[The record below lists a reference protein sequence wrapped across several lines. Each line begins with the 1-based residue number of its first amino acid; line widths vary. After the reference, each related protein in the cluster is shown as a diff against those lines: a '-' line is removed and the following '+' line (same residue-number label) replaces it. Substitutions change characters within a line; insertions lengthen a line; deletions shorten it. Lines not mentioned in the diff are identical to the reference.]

1 MLIAVD
7 IDGTLF
13 DCRARAHL
21 IPADPTRTE
30 NWVAYNHARNTD
42 KPRQAVIDMVNTL
55 AFAYTHKIVL
65 VTSVGERALYPVNVQ
80 LQEHNVLFDVLDMR
94 PMEDHRTAFEYKM
107 ERYRELK
114 PDIIIED
121 HPGIVA
127 ALRLEGFTVLQIDS
141 LDPTV

>member
-21 IPADPTRTE
+21 IPADPTRSE
-30 NWVAYNHARNTD
+30 NWVPYNAARHLD
-42 KPRQAVIDMVNTL
+42 KPREAVIELVQDLAPVNTVI
-55 AFAYTHKIVL
+55 A
-65 VTSVGERALYPVNVQ
+65 VTSVGAAALRAVYDQ
-80 LQEHNVLFDVLDMR
+80 LADAGLMDIDRLDMR
-94 PMEDHRTAFEYKM
+94 PMDDHRTAFEYKM

-121 HPGIVA
+121 NPQIVA
-127 ALRLEGFTVLQIDS
+127 CLRNEGFTVLQIDS

>member
-21 IPADPTRTE
+21 IPSDGSRSE
-30 NWVAYNHARNTD
+30 NWIAYNSARHFD
-42 KPRQAVIDMVNTL
+42 KPRLPLLNLLTMVDESV
-55 AFAYTHKIVL
+55 KIVL
-65 VTSVGERALYPVNVQ
+65 VTSAGEASRREVL
-80 LQEHNVLFDVLDMR
+80 LQCRGYFFFDDVDMR
-94 PMEDHRTAFEYKM
+94 PMDDHRTALEYKT

-114 PDIIIED
+114 PDLIIED

-127 ALRLEGFTVLQIDS
+127 ALRAEGFTVLQIDS
-141 LDPTV
+141 MDPTL

>member
-21 IPADPTRTE
+21 IPSDPSRAE
-30 NWVAYNHARNTD
+30 NWTPYNSARRLD
-42 KPRQAVIDMVNTL
+42 VPRSAVVELVQDLAQVNSV
-55 AFAYTHKIVL
+55 VL
-65 VTSVGERALYPVNVQ
+65 VTSAGAAVRHRVTEQMFTAGLLNY
-80 LQEHNVLFDVLDMR
+80 DDLDMR
-94 PMEDHRTAFEYKM
+94 PMNDHRTALEYKM

-114 PDIIIED
+114 PDIVIED

-141 LDPTV
+141 LDPTL